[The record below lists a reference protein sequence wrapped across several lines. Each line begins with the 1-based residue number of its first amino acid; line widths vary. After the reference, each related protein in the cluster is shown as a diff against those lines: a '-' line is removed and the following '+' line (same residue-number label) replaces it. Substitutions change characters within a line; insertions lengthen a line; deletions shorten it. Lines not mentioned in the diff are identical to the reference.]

1 VALKV
6 RIDPVE
12 RVTTANL
19 LKTLSEPE
27 QRQAAAALARSG
39 IEEAKQTNR
48 SVLGRIPP
56 HVTTVDGRR
65 GAPLESV
72 RPDGGQIVTEFEL
85 VGDVLKW
92 IANELAER
100 SPVRKGDYLRGHK
113 VFADGVEIDVSAV
126 IPDADEYIFTNV
138 VPYARK
144 IEIGKTRS
152 GRAFVIQ
159 VAPRIYEVVA
169 QAARR
174 RFGNIIRVRYSFR
187 DIRAGRQSSRAP
199 AIIITSR

>member
-1 VALKV
+1 
-6 RIDPVE
+6 
-12 RVTTANL
+12 
-19 LKTLSEPE
+19 
-27 QRQAAAALARSG
+27 
-39 IEEAKQTNR
+39 
-48 SVLGRIPP
+48 VLGRIPP

-92 IANELAER
+92 VANELAER

-159 VAPRIYEVVA
+159 VAPRIYELVA

-174 RFGNIIRVRYSFR
+174 RFGNIVRVRYSFR